1 MQNKSLIL
9 ITGCAGFIGF
19 HLAEKLLK
27 KNQIIHG
34 YDNLNNYYDIKLKED
49 RLKILKKYSN
59 FKFKQIDISNY
70 KRIYQDFKKNNYRF
84 VINLAAQAGVRY
96 SVENPRAYFDN
107 NLLGFFN
114 ILEVSRTF
122 KIKHLLYASTSSVYG
137 ENNKFPLKE
146 NYETSN
152 PLTFYAATKKSNEV
166 MAYSYSN
173 IYKLPSTGLRF
184 FTVYGPYGRP
194 DMALF
199 KFVESILNKKNLN
212 LFNRGNHERDFTY
225 VDDVVN
231 AIDKLIKLPPK
242 KNIPHDIFNIASS
255 KPIKLK
261 KYLNIIENNLNY
273 KAKIKLKEM
282 QIGDI
287 KKTHGSIDKI
297 FKKINFKPNTKIQ
310 NGISKF
316 INWYKNEYK

>member
-1 MQNKSLIL
+1 MLNKSLIL

-19 HLAEKLLK
+19 HLAKKLLE

-34 YDNLNNYYDIKLKED
+34 YDNLNNYYDVKLKKD
-49 RLKILKKYSN
+49 RLRILKKYSN
-59 FKFKQIDISNY
+59 FKFKQVDISNY
-70 KRIYQDFKKNNYRF
+70 HKIYKDFKKNNYKF

-114 ILEVSRTF
+114 ILEVSRIF

-146 NYETSN
+146 NFETSK

-173 IYKLPSTGLRF
+173 IYQLPCTGLRF

-199 KFVESILNKKNLN
+199 KFVESILDKKYLN

-231 AIDKLIKLPPK
+231 AIEKLIKLPPT

-255 KPIKLK
+255 RPIKLR
-261 KYLNIIENNLNY
+261 KYLNIIENNLND
-273 KAKIKLKEM
+273 KAKVKLIAM

-287 KKTHGSIDKI
+287 KKTHGSISKI
-297 FKKINFKPNTKIQ
+297 FKKINFKPNTKIN
-310 NGISKF
+310 NGITKF